1 MAERAARRAKPFCH
15 TDAEMNSLLK
25 MLPLMLRLAGEN
37 DEVKEQAVFAAW
49 RAAAGPQIVYNC
61 PPFRLY
67 QRHLVICV
75 ADQTWKK
82 QMEQL
87 SGQYLFRINSLLSKA
102 LVTFIEF
109 RIDPDYVKEARP
121 VGADPHEFTHT
132 AQLESEL
139 QAAAARI
146 KDEALRAQFL
156 HAAAKC
162 LERNG
167 A

>member
-1 MAERAARRAKPFCH
+1 
-15 TDAEMNSLLK
+15 MNSLLK

-37 DEVKEQAVFAAW
+37 EEVKEQAVFAAW
-49 RAAAGPQIVYNC
+49 RAAAGQRMVYNC

-75 ADQTWKK
+75 TDQTWKK

-87 SGQYLFRINSLLSKA
+87 SGQYLFRINSLLGKA

-109 RIDPDYVKEARP
+109 RIDPDFVRAARP
-121 VGADPHEFTHT
+121 AGGEPHVFTHT
-132 AQLESEL
+132 AELEDEL
-139 QAAAARI
+139 QASAAGI
-146 KDEALRAQFL
+146 KNEALRAQFL